1 MSFPNNVRSFCPPH
15 IRSKWASRNRSSTIS
30 FDFNILCLWLSDRTE
45 AATARLSP
53 QAQSWLTGLA
63 AFKQG
68 QGLVGQV
75 LGGLVRYRRE
85 PVDAGVG
92 AEPARLALGVAAGVA
107 LHAFRG
113 LAEGAFAT
121 EVRGHLVE
129 RMRGEWRAGILSAL
143 VGRRRRYEAAAW
155 ICPADGRLYF
165 ASVASALP
173 EGPEEPGL
181 VPGRLSCCAGLAFAG

>member
-1 MSFPNNVRSFCPPH
+1 MAE
-15 IRSKWASRNRSSTIS
+15 WLSRNVPGEVVARSQT
-30 FDFNILCLWLSDRTE
+30 F
-45 AATARLSP
+45 
-53 QAQSWLTGLA
+53 
-63 AFKQG
+63 
-68 QGLVGQV
+68 
-75 LGGLVRYRRE
+75 
-85 PVDAGVG
+85 
-92 AEPARLALGVAAGVA
+92 
-107 LHAFRG
+107 
-113 LAEGAFAT
+113 T
-121 EVRGHLVE
+121 EVRGHLVQ